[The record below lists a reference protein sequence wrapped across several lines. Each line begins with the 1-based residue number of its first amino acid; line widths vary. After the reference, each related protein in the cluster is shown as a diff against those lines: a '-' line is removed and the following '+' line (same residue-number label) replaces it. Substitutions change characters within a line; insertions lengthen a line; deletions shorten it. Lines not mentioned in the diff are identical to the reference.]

1 MAEYK
6 VVMPKMGESII
17 EATILSWH
25 KKEGDTIAENEILLE
40 VATDKVDSDVPS
52 PVSGTIK
59 RILFKPNDIIP
70 IGEALAIIET
80 DTNVSVSTPN
90 PETEQT
96 EQVQKTIENQAKEEV
111 PIVEEKNEIKATI
124 PTQEVISIEQKNI
137 QLPKPKEAIQYS
149 NNYSPLVLNISKQE
163 GISATELDS
172 IIGSGLGGR
181 VTKEDILAY
190 AEQKKKGNIQTI
202 STSSIEK
209 VNEVTTKIA
218 PKIVLG
224 DEIVEMDRMR
234 KLIAKN
240 MVASK
245 QISAHVSSF
254 VEVDVSKI
262 VRWRAKNKEIFKQ
275 KYGFNL
281 TYLPVFI
288 EAIAQAI
295 KEFPDIHIS
304 VDGDNIIYK
313 KQINIG
319 IATALPNGN
328 LIVPVIKSTDQKN
341 ILGIAQEINL
351 LANKARTNSLTIY
364 DISGGT
370 YSVSNIG
377 TFGNIIGTPIIPQP
391 QVAIMAVG
399 VVTKKPVVVEL
410 EDEDIIAI
418 RSMMYLSHTYDHRV
432 VDGMLGGKFVKRV
445 ATILENFDETQ
456 AI

>member
-25 KKEGDTIAENEILLE
+25 KKEGDTIVENEILLE

-52 PVSGTIK
+52 PVSGIIK
-59 RILFKPNDIIP
+59 TILFKPDDIVP

-80 DTNVSVSTPN
+80 DTNVIVSTPN
-90 PETEQT
+90 NESKQT
-96 EQVQKTIENQAKEEV
+96 EQVEKTVENQTKEEA
-111 PIVEEKNEIKATI
+111 PIVEDKVEIKEEA
-124 PTQEVISIEQKNI
+124 PTQAIIPNEQQNI
-137 QLPKPKEAIQYS
+137 QPHKQEEAIHYS
-149 NNYSPLVLNISKQE
+149 NNYSPLVMNISKQE

-181 VTKEDILAY
+181 VTKEDILAF
-190 AEQKKKGNIQTI
+190 AEQKKKGNIQII
-202 STSSIEK
+202 STSNVEK
-209 VNEVTTKIA
+209 VNKVTTKIA

-262 VRWRAKNKEIFKQ
+262 VRWRAKNKEDFKQ

-295 KEFPDIHIS
+295 KEFPDINIS

-341 ILGIAQEINL
+341 ILGIAQEINS
-351 LANKARTNSLTIY
+351 LANKARTNTLTID

>member
-6 VVMPKMGESII
+6 LVMPKMGESII

-52 PVSGTIK
+52 PVNGIIKTI
-59 RILFKPNDIIP
+59 FYKPDDIVP
-70 IGEALAIIET
+70 IGEVLAIIET
-80 DTNVSVSTPN
+80 DASIITSTPN
-90 PETEQT
+90 PEANQIPN
-96 EQVQKTIENQAKEEV
+96 KIENQAKEDTPFVVNKPE
-111 PIVEEKNEIKATI
+111 IEKTTSSPEIL
-124 PTQEVISIEQKNI
+124 SNEQKNI
-137 QLPKPKEAIQYS
+137 PSPTKVATIS
-149 NNYSPLVLNISKQE
+149 HANIYSPLVLNIAKQE
-163 GISATELDS
+163 GISATELENL
-172 IIGSGLGGR
+172 IGSGVGNR

-190 AEQKKKGNIQTI
+190 IEQKKKGNINNPITPN
-202 STSSIEK
+202 IEK
-209 VNEVTTKIA
+209 AKDIITQNISKFGFE
-218 PKIVLG
+218 

-254 VEVDVSKI
+254 VEVDVTKI

-281 TYLPVFI
+281 NYLPVFI

-295 KEFPDIHIS
+295 NEFPDINIS

-328 LIVPVIKSTDQKN
+328 LIVPVIKNANQKN
-341 ILGIAQEINL
+341 ILGIAQEINS
-351 LANKARTNSLTIY
+351 LANKARNNSLTVD

-370 YSVSNIG
+370 YTVSNIG

-391 QVAIMAVG
+391 QVAIMAIG

-432 VDGMLGGKFVKRV
+432 VDGMLGGTFVKRV